1 MSKSLN
7 RVDLSGYVAYPF
19 IGTSSQGNEY
29 ARFKLKHITGMRD
42 GKETFTL
49 IDCVVFGE
57 ALQHCRPFLVENTH
71 CVVRGNLQV
80 TNKKN
85 DYDEWVKDCSI
96 KVVRMVEPSKVKELN
111 EPAPEVATGQQGMFT
126 TSEPVQHRVEVK
138 PRRKPAGSSA
148 DVGEIVDDDIPF

>member
-7 RVDLSGYVAYPF
+7 RVDLSGYVAYLF

-71 CVVRGNLQV
+71 CPGRAQGDLQFHRKGHRLQRRAACPAQVRWQE
-80 TNKKN
+80 KH
-85 DYDEWVKDCSI
+85 
-96 KVVRMVEPSKVKELN
+96 R
-111 EPAPEVATGQQGMFT
+111 TGIRP
-126 TSEPVQHRVEVK
+126 PVLL
-138 PRRKPAGSSA
+138 
-148 DVGEIVDDDIPF
+148 